1 MILATLYLTPP
12 SRHAHAELKEAKM
25 QVELFK
31 ETIEAKDHVVIE
43 LTNKLFQLENKGQIP
58 TESVT
63 YVESCDQLGPI
74 M

>member
-1 MILATLYLTPP
+1 
-12 SRHAHAELKEAKM
+12 M